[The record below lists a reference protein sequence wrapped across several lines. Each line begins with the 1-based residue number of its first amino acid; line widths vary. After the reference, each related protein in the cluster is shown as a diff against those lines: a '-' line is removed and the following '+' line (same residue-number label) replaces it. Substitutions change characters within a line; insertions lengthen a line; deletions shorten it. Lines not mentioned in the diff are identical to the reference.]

1 MLKKCFL
8 SRPEGQKGPKHG
20 LGPFS
25 YPNIT
30 DREYLSYFFPQSGL
44 LGDAGGKCGHALT
57 KHLGAVQVAL
67 GHFIGTGVGWRL
79 GHGPGE

>member
-25 YPNIT
+25 TPKYYRSVIFK
-30 DREYLSYFFPQSGL
+30 LFSSQSGL
-44 LGDAGGKCGHALT
+44 FGDAGGKRSHALT
-57 KHLGAVQVAL
+57 KHLGAVQIAL
-67 GHFIGTGVGWRL
+67 GHFIGTGVGRRL